1 MVGVLWRLL
10 RPAPLVALALLL
22 LAVVADAASSIQVN
36 SGRLVAKGAE
46 VYVTVTY
53 SCPDGWA
60 VIQGKGGGGIFVNI
74 QQAVN
79 KTSQA
84 SGSASGG
91 TNLICDGTAHSAV
104 VQVLANTPG
113 PPFRVGPAV
122 STAEFSACS
131 DELCSS
137 FESGHSGP
145 TVVRRSEYS
154 ASPARA
160 ARLWPA

>member
-22 LAVVADAASSIQVN
+22 LAVVAYAASSIQVN

-46 VYVTVTY
+46 VDVTVTY
-53 SCPDGWA
+53 SCPDGWS
-60 VIQGKGGGGIFVNI
+60 VVQGKGGGGIFVNI

-131 DELCSS
+131 DEFCSS
-137 FESGHSGP
+137 FESANSGP
-145 TVVRRSEYS
+145 TVVRLSK
-154 ASPARA
+154 
-160 ARLWPA
+160 

>member
-1 MVGVLWRLL
+1 MV
-10 RPAPLVALALLL
+10 
-22 LAVVADAASSIQVN
+22 
-36 SGRLVAKGAE
+36 
-46 VYVTVTY
+46 
-53 SCPDGWA
+53 
-60 VIQGKGGGGIFVNI
+60 QGKGGGGIFVNI

-91 TNLICDGTAHSAV
+91 TNLICDGTTHSAV

-131 DELCSS
+131 DEFCTS
-137 FESGHSGP
+137 FESANSGP
-145 TVVRRSEYS
+145 TVVRLSK
-154 ASPARA
+154 
-160 ARLWPA
+160 